1 MNPSTLSPAPAVAAE
16 PYAESLRLFAR
27 ASRVIPGG
35 IYGHTSPALTVP
47 GEFPYFAVR
56 AEGGRYWDADG
67 REFVDFMCGYG
78 PVVLGHRHP
87 EVEAAAE
94 KQRRDGDCFNH
105 PTEAMV
111 LLAERLVALTG
122 FAGWAVFGKNGSDMT
137 TWAVQ
142 VAREFTGRK
151 KILRVRG
158 GYHGAHAWC
167 TPGHGGLIAE
177 DRAHI
182 HPFTWNDLDG
192 LRALVARHR
201 GQVAA
206 VIASPYHHPTFG
218 DSVLPASGFWAGVEE
233 ICRQDGVLL
242 IVDDVRAG
250 FRLHLGGSHQFFGFT
265 PDLVCFSKA
274 LGNGHAISA
283 TVGRPE
289 LKVAASRVFL
299 TGSFWQGA
307 VAMRAALATL
317 DVLERDDGIGQ
328 MRRRGERFAAGL
340 RAGAEQHGLK
350 VSCSGPPAIP
360 FMSFADDPGWRR
372 QRRFCVE
379 MARRGF
385 FLHPHHNWF
394 LCTAHTDADIDRTL
408 AAADGAF
415 ALVKADGA

>member
-1 MNPSTLSPAPAVAAE
+1 MNTPAPE
-16 PYAESLRLFAR
+16 NSPYAESLRLFAR

-47 GEFPYFAVR
+47 GKFPYFAAR

-67 REFVDFMCGYG
+67 KEFLDFMCGYG
-78 PVVLGHRHP
+78 PIVLGHHHP

-111 LLAERLVALTG
+111 LLAERLTALTG
-122 FAGWAVFGKNGSDMT
+122 LGWAVFGKNGSDMT

-158 GYHGAHAWC
+158 GYHGSHAWC
-167 TPGHGGLIAE
+167 SPGHGGIIAE

-182 HPFTWNDLDG
+182 HAFPWNDLD
-192 LRALVARHR
+192 ALHDLLAKHR

-206 VIASPYHHPTFG
+206 LIASPYHHPAFG
-218 DSVLPASGFWAGVEE
+218 DSVLPALGFWAAAEE
-233 ICRQDGVLL
+233 ACRRDGVLL
-242 IVDDVRAG
+242 ISDDVRAG
-250 FRLHLGGSHQFFGFT
+250 FRLHLGGSHQAFGFT

-283 TVGRPE
+283 AVGRAE

-317 DVLERDDGIGQ
+317 EILERDDGLGR
-328 MRRRGERFAAGL
+328 MRRLGERFAAGL
-340 RAGAEQHGLK
+340 RAAAEKHGLR
-350 VSCSGPPAIP
+350 VNCSGPPAIP
-360 FMSFADDPGWRR
+360 FMSFVDDAGWQR
-372 QRRFCVE
+372 QRRFCAE
-379 MARRGF
+379 MARRGV

-394 LCTAHTDADIDRTL
+394 LCAAHTEADIDRTL
-408 AAADGAF
+408 AAADAAF
-415 ALVKADGA
+415 ALLAAGEG

>member
-1 MNPSTLSPAPAVAAE
+1 MNPPAPE
-16 PYAESLRLFAR
+16 NSHYAESLRLFAR

-47 GEFPYFAVR
+47 GKFPYFAAR

-67 REFVDFMCGYG
+67 NEFLDLMCGYG
-78 PVVLGHRHP
+78 PIVLGHHHP

-105 PTEAMV
+105 PTEATV
-111 LLAERLVALTG
+111 LLAERLTALTG
-122 FAGWAVFGKNGSDMT
+122 LGWAVLGKNGADMT

-167 TPGHGGLIAE
+167 SPGHGGIIPE

-182 HPFTWNDLDG
+182 HAFPWNDLDA
-192 LRALVARHR
+192 LRDLLARNR

-206 VIASPYHHPTFG
+206 LIASPYHHPAFG
-218 DSVLPASGFWAGVEE
+218 DSVLPAPGYWAAAEE
-233 ICRQDGVLL
+233 ACRRDGVLL
-242 IVDDVRAG
+242 ISDDVRAG
-250 FRLHLGGSHQFFGFT
+250 FRLHLGGSHQAFGFT

-283 TVGRPE
+283 TVGKAE

-307 VAMRAALATL
+307 VAMRAALTTL
-317 DVLERDDGIGQ
+317 EILERDDGIGR
-328 MRRRGERFAAGL
+328 MRRLGERFAAGL
-340 RAGAEQHGLK
+340 RAGAEKHGLR
-350 VSCSGPPAIP
+350 VNCSGPPAIP
-360 FMSFADDPGWRR
+360 FMSFANDAGWQR
-372 QRRFCVE
+372 QRRFCAE
-379 MARRGF
+379 MARRGV

-394 LCTAHTDADIDRTL
+394 LCAAHTEADIDGAL
-408 AAADGAF
+408 ASADAAF
-415 ALVKADGA
+415 ALVAAGET

>member
-1 MNPSTLSPAPAVAAE
+1 MNTPAPE
-16 PYAESLRLFAR
+16 NSPYAESLRLFAR

-47 GEFPYFAVR
+47 GKFPYFAAR

-67 REFVDFMCGYG
+67 HEFLDFMCGYG
-78 PVVLGHRHP
+78 PIVLGHNHP
-87 EVEAAAE
+87 EVQAAAE

-111 LLAERLVALTG
+111 LLAERLTALTG
-122 FAGWAVFGKNGSDMT
+122 LGWAVFGKNGSDMT

-158 GYHGAHAWC
+158 GYHGSHAWC
-167 TPGHGGLIAE
+167 SPGHGGIIAE
-177 DRAHI
+177 DRSHV
-182 HPFTWNDLDG
+182 HVFNWNDPES
-192 LRALVARHR
+192 LRDLLARHR

-206 VIASPYHHPTFG
+206 VIASPYHHPAFG
-218 DSVLPASGFWAGVEE
+218 DSALPAPGFWAALEE
-233 ICRQDGVLL
+233 MCRRDGVLL
-242 IVDDVRAG
+242 ISDDVRAG
-250 FRLHLGGSHQFFGFT
+250 FRLHLGGSHQEFGFA

-283 TVGRPE
+283 AVGRAE

-317 DVLERDDGIGQ
+317 EILERDDGIGR
-328 MRRRGERFAAGL
+328 MRRLGERFAVGL
-340 RAGAEQHGLK
+340 RAGAEKHGLR
-350 VSCSGPPAIP
+350 VNCSGPPAIP
-360 FMSFADDPGWRR
+360 FMSFADDAGWQR
-372 QRRFCVE
+372 QRRFCAE
-379 MARRGF
+379 MARRGI

-394 LCTAHTDADIDRTL
+394 LCAAHTEPDIDRTL
-408 AAADGAF
+408 AAADAAF
-415 ALVKADGA
+415 ALVAAEKSDARSA

>member
-1 MNPSTLSPAPAVAAE
+1 MSTSPEAPRS
-16 PYAESLRLFAR
+16 YAESLRLFAR

-47 GEFPYFAVR
+47 GKFPNFATH

-67 REFVDFMCGYG
+67 NEFLDFMCGYG
-78 PVVLGHRHP
+78 PIVLGYNHP

-94 KQRRDGDCFNH
+94 KQRRDGDRFNH
-105 PTEAMV
+105 PTEATV
-111 LLAERLVALTG
+111 LLAERLAALTG
-122 FAGWAVFGKNGSDMT
+122 LGWAVFGKNGSDMT

-158 GYHGAHAWC
+158 GYHGSHAWC
-167 TPGHGGLIAE
+167 SPGHGGIIPE
-177 DRAHI
+177 DREHV
-182 HPFTWNDLDG
+182 HVFQWNDPDT
-192 LRALVARHR
+192 LRDLLARHR

-206 VIASPYHHPTFG
+206 LIASPYHHPAFG
-218 DSVLPASGFWAGVEE
+218 DSALPAPGFWATVEE
-233 ICRQDGVLL
+233 LCRRDGVLL
-242 IVDDVRAG
+242 ICDDVRAG
-250 FRLHLGGSHQFFGFT
+250 FRLHLGGSHQHFEFA

-283 TVGRPE
+283 AVGKAE

-317 DVLERDDGIGQ
+317 EILERDDCISRMQ
-328 MRRRGERFAAGL
+328 RIGERFTAGL
-340 RAGAEQHGLK
+340 RAGAEKHGLR
-350 VSCSGPPAIP
+350 VNCSGPPAIP
-360 FMSFADDPGWRR
+360 FMSFAADTGWQR
-372 QRRFCVE
+372 QRDFCAE
-379 MARRGF
+379 MARRGV

-394 LCTAHTDADIDRTL
+394 LCAAHTEADIDGAL
-408 AAADGAF
+408 AAADAAF
-415 ALVKADGA
+415 ALVAAGEK

>member
-1 MNPSTLSPAPAVAAE
+1 MNTPAPE
-16 PYAESLRLFAR
+16 NSPYAESLRLFAR

-47 GEFPYFAVR
+47 GKFPYFAAR

-67 REFVDFMCGYG
+67 HEFLDFMCGYG
-78 PVVLGHRHP
+78 PIVLGHNHP

-94 KQRRDGDCFNH
+94 KQRRVGDCFNH

-111 LLAERLVALTG
+111 LLAERLTALTG
-122 FAGWAVFGKNGSDMT
+122 LGWAVFGKNGSDMT

-158 GYHGAHAWC
+158 GYHGSHAWC
-167 TPGHGGLIAE
+167 SPGHGGIIAE
-177 DRAHI
+177 DRAHV
-182 HPFTWNDLDG
+182 HAFNWNDPES
-192 LRALVARHR
+192 LRDLLARHR

-218 DSVLPASGFWAGVEE
+218 DSALPAPGFWAAVEE
-233 ICRQDGVLL
+233 ACRSDGVLL
-242 IVDDVRAG
+242 ISDDVRAG
-250 FRLHLGGSHQFFGFT
+250 FRLHLGGSHREFGFT

-283 TVGRPE
+283 AVGKAE

-317 DVLERDDGIGQ
+317 EILERDDGIGR
-328 MRRRGERFAAGL
+328 MRRLGERFAAGL
-340 RAGAEQHGLK
+340 RAGAEKHGLR
-350 VSCSGPPAIP
+350 VNCSGPSAIP
-360 FMSFADDPGWRR
+360 FMNFADDAGWQR
-372 QRRFCVE
+372 QRRFCAE
-379 MARRGF
+379 MARRGI

-394 LCTAHTDADIDRTL
+394 LCAAHTEADMDRTL
-408 AAADGAF
+408 AAADAAF
-415 ALVKADGA
+415 ALVAAGEQ